1 MIKSLATAVE
11 KIKKLSPERQAYAA
25 HVLDQIAADDNT
37 QFQVPDDHRAGA
49 LEGLEQM
56 KRGERAPSDAVEAL
70 LRRPWADEI
79 RTYLLPRS
87 PQGAESVRSA
97 IADTLDLLVRFSR
110 AGRETDIAGVRV
122 IPVVRYRSSTTR
134 CSLVRSWSCT
144 SAHLQR
150 HPHAAGGPLD
160 ACGHRPRDDGSK
172 LPLRPAAVP
181 LGTPAALQRLHTR
194 ADCGPWRSAQALV
207 GFMTDVSG
215 SLSAAVSARAPQD
228 AGFWKRA
235 LALVIDAC
243 MVGTTVSLSF
253 LLLALLIPSLG
264 NMITLNT
271 PFGVG
276 TVERT
281 IETKSIETGTAGAKL
296 TDTKTI
302 VEESVLDRWT
312 YRYRIEETTSASK
325 GARYTTTVRT
335 SMRQQID
342 PVTGEDIA
350 TVSVD
355 DIALVVLMLYWIL
368 ADASRY
374 QGSLGKRVLGLK
386 VADKRGGRLTL
397 AAAAGRNLL
406 KILSAILLLVGFMMA
421 GWTRRKQ
428 ALHDK
433 LTDSYVL
440 AEQ

>member
-1 MIKSLATAVE
+1 
-11 KIKKLSPERQAYAA
+11 
-25 HVLDQIAADDNT
+25 
-37 QFQVPDDHRAGA
+37 
-49 LEGLEQM
+49 
-56 KRGERAPSDAVEAL
+56 
-70 LRRPWADEI
+70 
-79 RTYLLPRS
+79 
-87 PQGAESVRSA
+87 
-97 IADTLDLLVRFSR
+97 
-110 AGRETDIAGVRV
+110 
-122 IPVVRYRSSTTR
+122 
-134 CSLVRSWSCT
+134 
-144 SAHLQR
+144 
-150 HPHAAGGPLD
+150 
-160 ACGHRPRDDGSK
+160 
-172 LPLRPAAVP
+172 
-181 LGTPAALQRLHTR
+181 
-194 ADCGPWRSAQALV
+194 
-207 GFMTDVSG
+207 MTDVSG

-406 KILSAILLLVGFMMA
+406 KILSAVLLLVGFMMA

-433 LTDSYVL
+433 LTDSYVV